1 MVEILYTHVCKWK
14 MRPIETI
21 PGVGGGMIKKN
32 DGEVNSTMIYCNN
45 FSKCHNVSPVQQ

>member
-32 DGEVNSTMIYCNN
+32 DGRGEFNYDIL
-45 FSKCHNVSPVQQ
+45 